1 MESFLGFSKVNCIA
15 PLQGLGIM
23 IMEGR
28 HSEAGSGVFVSDIQP
43 GSCSDE
49 AGLHRG
55 DMILCVNGEDFVGI
69 NYDTAA
75 SILKTSN
82 GRIKLIVANP
92 NPVPVKGWASH
103 QSSLANL

>member
-1 MESFLGFSKVNCIA
+1 M
-15 PLQGLGIM
+15 
-23 IMEGR
+23 
-28 HSEAGSGVFVSDIQP
+28 FVSDIQP

-75 SILKTSN
+75 SILKNSA
-82 GRIKLIVANP
+82 GLIKLIVANP
-92 NPVPVKGWASH
+92 NPVPVKGGTL
-103 QSSLANL
+103 SSLSYLKSDPTRQPSIKYVPSCNSYTSRLSCSL

>member
-1 MESFLGFSKVNCIA
+1 MLMHKENMKTCSSLFECTLLPSVPC
-15 PLQGLGIM
+15 
-23 IMEGR
+23 R

-75 SILKTSN
+75 SILKNSA
-82 GRIKLIVANP
+82 GLIKLIVANP
-92 NPVPVKGWASH
+92 NPVPVKGGTDNS
-103 QSSLANL
+103 

>member
-1 MESFLGFSKVNCIA
+1 MLPSRPC
-15 PLQGLGIM
+15 
-23 IMEGR
+23 R

-75 SILKTSN
+75 SILKNSA
-82 GRIKLIVANP
+82 GLIKLIVANP
-92 NPVPVKGWASH
+92 NPVPVKGGTL
-103 QSSLANL
+103 SSLSYLKSDPT

>member
-1 MESFLGFSKVNCIA
+1 M
-15 PLQGLGIM
+15 
-23 IMEGR
+23 
-28 HSEAGSGVFVSDIQP
+28 FVSDIQP

-75 SILKTSN
+75 SILKNSA
-82 GRIKLIVANP
+82 GLIKLIVANP
-92 NPVPVKGWASH
+92 NPVPVKGGTDN
-103 QSSLANL
+103 SS